1 MRRQFGRLLGPQFNQ
16 TSLTLNQSCRILHT
30 IKATLKGTVMKFLAI
45 IITTLALTA
54 CGTLGG
60 AVSGAG
66 QDLSKAGEWIRN
78 R

>member
-1 MRRQFGRLLGPQFNQ
+1 M
-16 TSLTLNQSCRILHT
+16 
-30 IKATLKGTVMKFLAI
+30 KLKN
-45 IITTLALTA
+45 LALVVMFSVALTG

-66 QDLSKAGEWIRN
+66 EDLSRAGEWIKN